1 MAASKGARISMK
13 FKQWEEKGI
22 YIKYCYRRMVK
33 ELASADL
40 EGGGGPDPPGICKA
54 FYITGHKKK
63 IVIFHI
69 CALPQ

>member
-40 EGGGGPDPPGICKA
+40 EGGGGASGPPWNLQSFL
-54 FYITGHKKK
+54 FYWT
-63 IVIFHI
+63 
-69 CALPQ
+69 